1 MKMKRLP
8 LLALIILLTGCAG
21 KLDYIRP
28 DINAKISNEKTVD
41 RPREQVWNSA
51 VPALGKEFFV
61 INNLDKS
68 SGLINVSYS
77 GDPEKF
83 IDCGQIS
90 SHVSNLRG
98 ERTYSFPG
106 AAASKQYEMMNDGRL
121 FIINRKMELEGRVNL
136 IFEEISPTKTKV
148 TANTRYIVKRH
159 IVVQNIGGGF
169 PVTNADTLA
178 FNTGASASF
187 PAAKDGR
194 ATECVGTGKLEAEIL
209 KAIN

>member
-1 MKMKRLP
+1 MNMKPLA
-8 LLALIILLTGCAG
+8 LLAFAIFLTGCAG

-28 DINAKISNEKTVD
+28 DTNAKVSNEKMVD
-41 RPREQVWNSA
+41 RPREQVWNAA

-106 AAASKQYEMMNDGRL
+106 AAASKQFEMMSDGQL
-121 FIINRKMELEGRVNL
+121 FNVNRKMVL
-136 IFEEISPTKTKV
+136 K
-148 TANTRYIVKRH
+148 
-159 IVVQNIGGGF
+159 GG
-169 PVTNADTLA
+169 
-178 FNTGASASF
+178 
-187 PAAKDGR
+187 
-194 ATECVGTGKLEAEIL
+194 
-209 KAIN
+209 